1 MCFFPRRLW
10 LCWMSRVSPRNMIS
24 FTCPSTSKIPAASA
38 TLSST
43 WFARALSWVGRP
55 TFARISSKTNNTY
68 QDMRITIIE
77 CIEYQQVSLFRSYF
91 SIGGMVPHSTFFQIL
106 QDSFQQLILCDV
118 GSLYYGTLIS
128 TNHQRLLRSSTSRPW
143 WCFGTQ
149 GEARR
154 LQGLESN

>member
-55 TFARISSKTNNTY
+55 TLARISSKTNNTY
-68 QDMRITIIE
+68 QDMRITIVE
-77 CIEYQQVSLFRSYF
+77 YIEYQQVSLFRSYF
-91 SIGGMVPHSTFFQIL
+91 SIGGMVQFPHSKYSRIL
-106 QDSFQQLILCDV
+106 FNSWFCV
-118 GSLYYGTLIS
+118 TLGPCTMEPWLAQTINACGAIINFKAMMMLWNS
-128 TNHQRLLRSSTSRPW
+128 RRS
-143 WCFGTQ
+143 
-149 GEARR
+149 
-154 LQGLESN
+154 